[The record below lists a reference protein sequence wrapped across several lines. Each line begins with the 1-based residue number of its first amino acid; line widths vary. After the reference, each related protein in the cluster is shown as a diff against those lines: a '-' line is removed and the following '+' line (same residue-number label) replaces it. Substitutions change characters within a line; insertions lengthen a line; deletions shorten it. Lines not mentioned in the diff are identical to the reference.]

1 MRRSRSLRPQRAPVF
16 IGGEGRSEVAYA
28 GWLRNLVRDR
38 DLPFHIELCDLG
50 QGAGDPYTRIE
61 MAIERVQRIERNR
74 EPFVG
79 RYVFLDTDQIDG
91 DQVRADLARRHARDN
106 GFTVIWQQPTH
117 EAFLL
122 RHFPGRHMNQ
132 PPDKR
137 AADAA
142 LAREWADYRKPCTP
156 QQLEQRLVLD
166 GAMRVAER
174 LPELAEL
181 LRLIGLRE
189 D

>member
-1 MRRSRSLRPQRAPVF
+1 MRRPRSFRPQRVPVF
-16 IGGEGRSEVAYA
+16 IGGEGRSEIAYA
-28 GWLRNLVRDR
+28 GWLRNLARDR
-38 DLPFHIELCDLG
+38 AIPVHLELRDLE

-61 MAIERVQRIERNR
+61 MAIQLVERIERNR
-74 EPFVG
+74 EPFAG

-91 DQVRADLARRHARDN
+91 DRDRANRACRHARDHN
-106 GFTVIWQQPTH
+106 FTVIWQQPTH

-122 RHFPGRHMNQ
+122 RHLPGRHMKQ

-142 LAREWADYRKPCTP
+142 LAKDWPDYRKPFTS
-156 QQLEQRLVLD
+156 QQLEQRLALD
-166 GAMRVAER
+166 GAIRVAER

-181 LRLIGLRE
+181 LRLIGLCE
-189 D
+189 A

>member
-1 MRRSRSLRPQRAPVF
+1 MRRQRSLRPQRAPIF
-16 IGGEGRSEVAYA
+16 IGGEGQSEVAYA
-28 GWLRNLVRDR
+28 RWLGNLARDR
-38 DLPFHIELCDLG
+38 DRPVHLKLCDLG

-61 MAIERVQRIERNR
+61 MAIERVERIERNS

-79 RYVFLDTDQIDG
+79 RFVFLDTDQIDG
-91 DQVRADLARRHARDN
+91 DHARADLARRHARDN
-106 GFTVIWQQPTH
+106 NFTVIWQQPTH

-122 RHFPGRHMNQ
+122 RHLPGRHMNQ

-142 LAREWADYRKPCTP
+142 LVRDWPDYRKPRTP
-156 QQLEQRLVLD
+156 QQLEQRLALD
-166 GAMRVAER
+166 GAIRVAER
-174 LPELAEL
+174 LQELAEL
-181 LRLIGLRE
+181 LRLIGLCE